1 MFKKLILSVCMAVVP
16 FYAFSQPA
24 AETDPGDNTASP
36 KVTTEER
43 EAPKEEKKSL
53 NDLVITEPQFPGV
66 ITTEE
71 KEKK

>member
-1 MFKKLILSVCMAVVP
+1 MFKKLILSICFALVP
-16 FYAFSQPA
+16 LCVFAQPI
-24 AETDPGDNTASP
+24 AETNPSDNTSSP

-53 NDLVITEPQFPGV
+53 KDLVITEPQWDGLK
-66 ITTEE
+66 TTEA